1 MGGASKGASICS
13 TIILMILSI
22 QIWMRF
28 TQTLEYQA
36 QQLLG
41 QLFAFLQG
49 ATALNEQMLVMI
61 IIIILG
67 IVAILGAARG

>member
-13 TIILMILSI
+13 TLILMILSI
-22 QIWMRF
+22 QIWMRYIN
-28 TQTLEYQA
+28 TLEYQA
-36 QQLLG
+36 QQFLG

-49 ATALNEQMLVMI
+49 SPLMDETMLVMY